1 VVDFLKLI
9 PSTKEAPTF
18 SVVIA
23 TYARD
28 KFIAATLESV
38 ANQSF
43 QDFEVIVVSDGPFTL
58 ILEEIVREFGSRFSL
73 YSLPHRSRSQSAP
86 NNLGWE
92 KARGKYIA
100 YLGHDD
106 LWSSDHLSNLV
117 ETYNVNPNADFVAAG
132 CIYFGPAGMEKELTW
147 ITGLFDSNDSTAP
160 EKNFLPPSALSHK
173 RLLPENVP
181 RWSDPVTTRRPVD
194 TEFVMGA
201 VERNCSFASTAQISV
216 FKFASALRY
225 LSYLCPDDY
234 EQRQIMVLMGDKISF
249 NNYILSLVDL
259 AKENGRYMCVSHA
272 TPNMFLPGQK
282 MIENEHIRGIHLP
295 EVLELN
301 NSKVLGVGT
310 EYRGFDWH
318 SPEINQERSFCW
330 TGPNHR
336 PRMLI
341 PFYSKHSVLF
351 VIYVAQFA
359 ADDIRDSLQIVL
371 NGRIVEFAM
380 KRMNSHY
387 RISFSSIL
395 NESNISVIEFRMN
408 RVARPIVGNDG
419 QSDTRLLG
427 MCLTRIEL
435 YPEYSFLQRLKN
447 KYRK

>member
-1 VVDFLKLI
+1 MKLI
-9 PSTKEAPTF
+9 QSTRKAPTF

-28 KFIAATLESV
+28 NFITATLESV
-38 ANQSF
+38 ANQTF
-43 QDFEVIVVSDGPFTL
+43 QDFEVIVVSDGPFSS

-92 KARGKYIA
+92 KAQGNYIA

-117 ETYNVNPNADFVAAG
+117 ETYRVNPNADFVSAG

-160 EKNFLPPSALSHK
+160 ENNFLPPSALSHK
-173 RLLPENVP
+173 RLLTKNVP

-194 TEFVMGA
+194 TEFVIGA
-201 VERNCSFASTAQISV
+201 VERNCTFASTAQISV

-225 LSYLCPDDY
+225 LSYLCPNDY
-234 EQRQIMVLMGDKISF
+234 EQRQIMTLMKDKDSF
-249 NNYILSLVDL
+249 ENYILRLVEL
-259 AKENGRYMCVSHA
+259 AKENDRYMSVSHA

-301 NSKVLGVGT
+301 NSKVLEVGT

-318 SPEINQERSFCW
+318 SPEISEGRSFRW

-336 PRMLI
+336 PRMLL
-341 PFYSKHSVLF
+341 PFCSKHSVRF

-359 ADDIRDSLQIVL
+359 SDDIRDSLQIVL
-371 NGRIVEFAM
+371 NGKIVEFAM
-380 KRMNSHY
+380 KRIGPNY
-387 RISFSSIL
+387 KISFVSLL
-395 NESNISVIEFRMN
+395 NENKISVIEFWMN
-408 RVARPIVGNDG
+408 RTARPTVGNDG
-419 QSDTRLLG
+419 KADTRLLG

-435 YPEYSFLQRLKN
+435 YPEHSFLQHIFN
-447 KYRK
+447 KFRK